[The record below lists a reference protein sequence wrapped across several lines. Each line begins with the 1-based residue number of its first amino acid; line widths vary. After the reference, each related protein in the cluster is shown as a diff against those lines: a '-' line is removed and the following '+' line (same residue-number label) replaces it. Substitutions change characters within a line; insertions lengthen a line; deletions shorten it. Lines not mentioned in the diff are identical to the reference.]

1 MDRVIMQEALKSF
14 SRVINRFVRHGRCV
28 AKAKRGSALVE
39 LALSMPILIVLFVG
53 AAEFASLSYTA
64 IEVSDAAKAA
74 VQYGT
79 QSIAYEADTTGIQ
92 TAATN
97 DAANITLG
105 PTTVTPSCICS
116 DGTASTCAVGDCSSS
131 TMEHILTVQTQ
142 ATVDPGFHLVGFPTS
157 YTLYGQAVQKVLQ

>member
-1 MDRVIMQEALKSF
+1 MQKTLSS
-14 SRVINRFVRHGRCV
+14 SRQISGVVRLLRY
-28 AKAKRGSALVE
+28 AARAESGSALVE
-39 LALSMPILIVLFVG
+39 LALSMPILILLFVG
-53 AAEFASLSYTA
+53 AAEFASLSYKA
-64 IEVSDAAKAA
+64 IEVSDAAMAA

-79 QSIAYEADTTGIQ
+79 QSLATEADTTGIQ

-116 DGTASTCAVGDCSSS
+116 DGTASTCAAGDCSSS

-142 ATVDPGFHLVGFPTS
+142 ATVDPGFHLIGLPTS